1 MSLRDLE
8 TAWYGDSRCDRFVR
22 KQFRYAAR
30 GVLEEG
36 EIMAWLWD
44 WETEAT
50 QDMKV
55 VKYGEE
61 ITEALEHLNEVEDS
75 INYIEMMIFT

>member
-1 MSLRDLE
+1 
-8 TAWYGDSRCDRFVR
+8 
-22 KQFRYAAR
+22 
-30 GVLEEG
+30 LEEG